1 MMNNYLG
8 KKIHMVKLSRYEY
21 CFEYWMIYKYQEGK
35 REEREGRK
43 KFRNKGKK
51 IIIPAIICI

>member
-21 CFEYWMIYKYQEGK
+21 CFEYWMIDKYQEEKGK
-35 REEREGRK
+35 KEREGKNSGTKER
-43 KFRNKGKK
+43 RS
-51 IIIPAIICI
+51 